1 MLFTNIITATIN
13 DISLLEATIITD
25 IDLDV
30 NMYVRCLEVSGQIH
44 YNEYSIAVWKMAK
57 KDKYKNKP
65 SRAIILNDVWLM
77 WRERNIKFSA

>member
-13 DISLLEATIITD
+13 DISLLKATVITD

-44 YNEYSIAVWKMAK
+44 YYEYSLAVWKMAK
-57 KDKYKNKP
+57 NKKTKQ
-65 SRAIILNDVWLM
+65 V
-77 WRERNIKFSA
+77 